1 MRPIDADRL
10 WLEMSYDQTV
20 DQYCYPCIERI
31 WKAIENTPTV
41 DAVPVI
47 RCKDCKWCVE
57 LHDIDI
63 DTIVPYLQCTN
74 WNGMTDADG
83 YCCAAERKEE

>member
-1 MRPIDADRL
+1 MRLIDADQL
-10 WLEMSYDQTV
+10 
-20 DQYCYPCIERI
+20 IN
-31 WKAIENTPTV
+31 AIKEEAIVIDFDKEINRV
-41 DAVPVI
+41 VVRDVEYVPVI

-63 DTIVPYLQCTN
+63 DTIAPYLQCTN

-83 YCCAAERKEE
+83 YCCVAERKEE